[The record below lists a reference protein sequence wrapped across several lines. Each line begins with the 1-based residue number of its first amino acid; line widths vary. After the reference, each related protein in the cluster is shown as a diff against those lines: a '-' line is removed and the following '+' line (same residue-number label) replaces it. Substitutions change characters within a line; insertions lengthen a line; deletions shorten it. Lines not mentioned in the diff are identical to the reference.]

1 MENPF
6 SLKVGQVFTGF
17 GVGCGIGIG
26 VGRPIYFGELL
37 VWILNQ
43 ITPLLSNSSSL
54 DHGYEKFFWAPLLRS
69 RCRDCTHRFFGSVR
83 LHSFDDFPFFDDFS
97 FLSDRKL
104 RHFDRKKQREL
115 AGCEGAIP
123 VLQPVLSATR
133 GATDA
138 LSGVGRHLKK
148 LGIKRVEAGIGCGVG
163 IGHGFGVGNMIKGKE
178 KSNVSLRRDPSWKY
192 SVQVDVGGEKT
203 VEQGAYY
210 GSESGKGSS
219 STINNRGACGP
230 MDQYMVNPGEDRGQ
244 TQMMPAA
251 GTREGRR
258 QAYASKRLEMYNQ
271 AYQMHKY
278 EEGNASNV
286 TLRLQWGL
294 KHFGAG
300 IALKPWV
307 LQQIQTSITE
317 SVMKIMMNMGLA
329 PSSSSVNNFI
339 PSSTQSGMLT
349 SNLQASAGPSKTML
363 STFQR
368 SRSDG
373 TINEIDSNIF
383 GQKNTFSSTP
393 PVSRTEKVVENFLQS
408 SALKNEAEADL
419 DETVRNLR
427 TENNALQLLLKHQ
440 ETIEKLMDENQKLHK
455 VLIEDLKIPP
465 DKLQA
470 NSGTIASSGYPC
482 IDCFECR
489 RRRRRK
495 FKT

>member
-26 VGRPIYFGELL
+26 VGRPIYFG
-37 VWILNQ
+37 
-43 ITPLLSNSSSL
+43 
-54 DHGYEKFFWAPLLRS
+54 
-69 RCRDCTHRFFGSVR
+69 
-83 LHSFDDFPFFDDFS
+83 
-97 FLSDRKL
+97 
-104 RHFDRKKQREL
+104 
-115 AGCEGAIP
+115 AIP

-138 LSGVGRHLKK
+138 LSGVGRHVNDSLKK
-148 LGIKRVEAGIGCGVG
+148 LGIKRIEAGVGCGVG
-163 IGHGFGVGNMIKGKE
+163 LGHGFGV
-178 KSNVSLRRDPSWKY
+178 
-192 SVQVDVGGEKT
+192 
-203 VEQGAYY
+203 
-210 GSESGKGSS
+210 
-219 STINNRGACGP
+219 
-230 MDQYMVNPGEDRGQ
+230 
-244 TQMMPAA
+244 
-251 GTREGRR
+251 
-258 QAYASKRLEMYNQ
+258 
-271 AYQMHKY
+271 
-278 EEGNASNV
+278 
-286 TLRLQWGL
+286 
-294 KHFGAG
+294 G

-307 LQQIQTSITE
+307 LKQIQTSITE

-329 PSSSSVNNFI
+329 PSSSSVHNFI
-339 PSSTQSGMLT
+339 PGSTQSGVLT
-349 SNLQASAGPSKTML
+349 SNLQASASGPFDPSKTML
-363 STFQR
+363 STFQH

-383 GQKNTFSSTP
+383 GQKDTFSSTP

-408 SALKNEAEADL
+408 SAFKNEAEANL
-419 DETVRNLR
+419 DEAVRNLR
-427 TENNALQLLLKHQ
+427 TENSALQLLLKHQ

-470 NSGTIASSGYPC
+470 NSGTVAGSGYPC